1 MIWSLE
7 IAKRSLQ
14 AQMLAV
20 DVTSHNIANVNTPG
34 YSRQEAVFSPTQPYG
49 IVSWLGTIDPGQV
62 GTGVQISSIRRLRN
76 DFVDMNYRNVSSE
89 SSYYSVK
96 DQVFGILES
105 SINEIKDSG
114 LQKALSNFFDAWH
127 EGSVSPEDPTVRRI
141 IVEQSQNLI
150 DAFKYVRN
158 QLVSTRS
165 DVDFQIVNSVA
176 RINDIGKEIAK
187 LNEQI
192 SLSISQGQQ
201 PNDLLDQR
209 DNLLD
214 ELSQYVN
221 IQKVALPTGSVSVFI
236 GGLSFVDDRTVNEI
250 RAIDNDRLI
259 DNGGGYEY
267 TEGLATYSVLP
278 GLIVDGKWNGNVTL
292 GAEDVY
298 NGHVA
303 TLWITMGNSIVPLDE
318 RHLTSG
324 KLKGLVEMRD
334 DVIAYG
340 DEPGRGLLGKI
351 NEMARHFF
359 SKVNLML
366 KQGKDLSGDAYSSDF
381 FNWDVSEVPE
391 NIISAVALDPT
402 VVSDP
407 TKLPLGITGL
417 PGDGSLA
424 LLIAQEQNNAL
435 ETVPEILNSTLWNPS
450 SLPGFLKGQSVAQS
464 WRTLV
469 AEWSA
474 DISRNRAF
482 MEGTNNVKS
491 ELTLL
496 RTSESGVNL
505 DEEAVNLI
513 RFQKG
518 YAMSARIVSVVD
530 GMLDLIINMGAR

>member
-14 AQMLAV
+14 AQMLAL

-34 YSRQEAVFSPTQPYG
+34 YSRQEAVFRPTQPYG
-49 IVSWLGTIDPGQV
+49 IVSWLGTINPGQV

-76 DFVDMNYRNVSSE
+76 DFVDMNYRNVTSE

-96 DQVFGILES
+96 DQVFSILES

-114 LQKALSNFFDAWH
+114 LQKALSDFFDAWH

-150 DAFKYVRN
+150 DAFKYVQN

-192 SLSISQGQQ
+192 SLSTSQGQQ

-236 GGLSFVDDRTVNEI
+236 GGLSFVDDRKVNEI
-250 RAIDNDRLI
+250 KAIDNDRI
-259 DNGGGYEY
+259 TNTGGNYEY
-267 TEGLATYSVLP
+267 TEGLSTYSVLP

-351 NEMARHFF
+351 NEMAYCFF

-366 KQGKDLSGDAYSSDF
+366 KEGKDIQGNSYSSDF
-381 FNWDVSEVPE
+381 FTGNSLVPSR
-391 NIISAVALDPT
+391 NIIPAVTLDPA

-424 LLIAQEQNNAL
+424 LLIAQEQNSAL
-435 ETVPEILNSTLWNPS
+435 ETVPEVLNSTQWNPT
-450 SLPGFLKGQSVAQS
+450 LPGFLKGQSVSQS
-464 WRTLV
+464 WRTLI
-469 AEWSA
+469 AEWSS

-482 MEGTNNVKS
+482 MEGTNNVKN
-491 ELTLL
+491 ELMLL

-518 YAMSARIVSVVD
+518 YAMAARIVSVVD

>member
-1 MIWSLE
+1 
-7 IAKRSLQ
+7 
-14 AQMLAV
+14 
-20 DVTSHNIANVNTPG
+20 
-34 YSRQEAVFSPTQPYG
+34 
-49 IVSWLGTIDPGQV
+49 V

-76 DFVDMNYRNVSSE
+76 DFVDMNYRNVTSE

-96 DQVFGILES
+96 DQVFSILES

-150 DAFKYVRN
+150 DAFKYVQN

-192 SLSISQGQQ
+192 SLSTSQGQQ

-209 DNLLD
+209 DTLLD

-221 IQKVALPTGSVSVFI
+221 IQKVDLPTGSVSVFI

-250 RAIDNDRLI
+250 KAIDNDRLI
-259 DNGGGYEY
+259 DNGEGYEY

-278 GLIVDGKWNGNVTL
+278 GLIQNDKWNESITL
-292 GAEDVY
+292 GTEDIY
-298 NGHVA
+298 NGHVS
-303 TLWITMGNSIVPLDE
+303 TLWLTMGNSLVPLDD
-318 RHLTSG
+318 RHLAGG
-324 KLKGLVEMRD
+324 KLKGLVEIRD

-340 DEPGRGLLGKI
+340 GEPGRGLLEKI
-351 NEMARHFF
+351 NEMAYYFF
-359 SKVNLML
+359 DKVNLML
-366 KQGKDLSGDAYSSDF
+366 KQGKDINGDAYNSNF
-381 FNWDVSEVPE
+381 FNWDVSVVSE
-391 NIISAVALDPT
+391 NIISAVALDPA

-407 TKLPLGITGL
+407 TKLPLGVTGL

-450 SLPGFLKGQSVAQS
+450 LPGFLKGQSVAQS

-469 AEWSA
+469 AEWSS

>member
-14 AQMLAV
+14 AQMLAL

-34 YSRQEAVFSPTQPYG
+34 YSRQEAVFRPTQPYG
-49 IVSWLGTIDPGQV
+49 IVSWLGSINPGQV
-62 GTGVQISSIRRLRN
+62 GTGVQISNIRRLRN
-76 DFVDMNYRNVSSE
+76 DFVDMNYRNVTSE
-89 SSYYSVK
+89 GSYYSAK
-96 DQVFGILES
+96 DQIYGILES

-114 LQKALSNFFDAWH
+114 LQKALISFFDAWH

-141 IVEQSQNLI
+141 IVGQSQNLI
-150 DAFKYVRN
+150 DAFKYVQN

-165 DVDFQIVNSVA
+165 DVDFQLVNSVA
-176 RINDIGKEIAK
+176 RINDIGKEVAK

-192 SLSISQGQQ
+192 SLSVSEGQQ

-209 DNLLD
+209 DSLLD

-221 IQKVALPTGSVSVFI
+221 IQKVVLPTGSVSVFI
-236 GGLSFVDDRTVNEI
+236 GGLSFVDDRKVNEI
-250 RAIDNDRLI
+250 KAIDNDRI
-259 DNGGGYEY
+259 TNTGGNYEY
-267 TEGLATYSVLP
+267 TEGLSTYNVLP

-340 DEPGRGLLGKI
+340 DEPGRGLLAKI
-351 NEMARHFF
+351 NEMAYYFF

-366 KQGKDLSGDAYSSDF
+366 KEGKDIEGNPYSSDF
-381 FNWDVSEVPE
+381 FAWNSLVPSH
-391 NIISAVALDPT
+391 NIIPAVTLDPA

-435 ETVPEILNSTLWNPS
+435 ETVPEVLNSTQWNPT
-450 SLPGFLKGQSVAQS
+450 LPGFLKGQSVSQS
-464 WRTLV
+464 WRTLI
-469 AEWSA
+469 AEWSS

-482 MEGTNNVKS
+482 MEGTNNVKN
-491 ELTLL
+491 ELMLL

-518 YAMSARIVSVVD
+518 YAMAARIVSVVD

>member
-14 AQMLAV
+14 AQMLAL

-34 YSRQEAVFSPTQPYG
+34 YSRQEAVFRPTQPYG
-49 IVSWLGTIDPGQV
+49 IVSWLGTINPGQV

-76 DFVDMNYRNVSSE
+76 DFVDMNYRNVTSE
-89 SSYYSVK
+89 SSYYGVK
-96 DQVFGILES
+96 DQVFSILES

-150 DAFKYVRN
+150 DAFKYVQN

-192 SLSISQGQQ
+192 SLSTSQGQQ

-250 RAIDNDRLI
+250 KAIDNDRLI
-259 DNGGGYEY
+259 DSGEGYKY

-278 GLIVDGKWNGNVTL
+278 GLIQNDKWNESIAL
-292 GAEDVY
+292 GTEDIY
-298 NGHVA
+298 NGHVS
-303 TLWITMGNSIVPLDE
+303 TLWLTMGNSLVPLDD
-318 RHLTSG
+318 RHLAGG

-340 DEPGRGLLGKI
+340 EEPGRGLLGKI
-351 NEMARHFF
+351 NEMAYYFF
-359 SKVNLML
+359 DKINLML
-366 KQGKDLSGDAYSSDF
+366 KQGKDLSGDAYSSNF
-381 FNWDVSEVPE
+381 FSWDVNVVAK

-407 TKLPLGITGL
+407 TKLPIGVTGL
-417 PGDGSLA
+417 AGDGSLA

-435 ETVPEILNSTLWNPS
+435 ETVPEILNSTLWNP